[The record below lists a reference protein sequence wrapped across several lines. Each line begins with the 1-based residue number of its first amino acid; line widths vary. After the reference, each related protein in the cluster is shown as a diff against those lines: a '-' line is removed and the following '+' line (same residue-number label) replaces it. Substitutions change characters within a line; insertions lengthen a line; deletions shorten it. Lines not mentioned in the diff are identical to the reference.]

1 MFYSVLWRSAYRYC
15 KLAVIVKFG
24 LYLEDDDDD
33 DCFKVNRHRG
43 IVATPL
49 SGNLCDDVCKLE

>member
-1 MFYSVLWRSAYRYC
+1 MRSAYRYC

-24 LYLEDDDDD
+24 LYLEDNDD

-49 SGNLCDDVCKLE
+49 YGNLCDDVCKLE